1 MDQMDS
7 KVVMPSENMDE
18 ETFSLIAILIVL
30 AQRKK
35 LVFGMPLAVSCA
47 AALISLLMPN
57 VYSSSTSLM
66 PPQQAQSSASAI
78 LSQLGGAAGIAGA
91 VTGLKNPN
99 DLYVSMLNSRTV
111 ADKIIARF
119 DLKKAYETKSQ
130 EIARKALSADT
141 IISSG
146 KDGLITIT
154 VESKDQKAVAPM
166 ARAYVEE
173 LDELTKVLA
182 VTEAAQRR
190 VFYERQLEA
199 TKNKLADA
207 EAKLKGR
214 LESGGV
220 SNAES
225 DSRAVIE
232 TIARLRAQ
240 VSAKE
245 IQLGS
250 MKAFVTADNQ
260 QFRSAQEELNSMRAE
275 LARLENGRGEALGNV
290 DNGKNVMTPTGLEN
304 VKILRDVKYY
314 QMLYELLAKQYEIAR
329 LDESKD
335 SSVIQ
340 VLDNAVEPE
349 HKAKPA
355 RTLIVLIAAGLS
367 FFLACAIALL
377 SEQKEKMLRVPE
389 HAARWARLKANLRM
403 R

>member
-7 KVVMPSENMDE
+7 KVITPSEPVDE
-18 ETFSLIAILIVL
+18 DAFSLIAILIVL
-30 AQRKK
+30 TQRKK
-35 LVFGMPLAVSCA
+35 LVLGMPLAVACI

-57 VYSSSTSLM
+57 VYSSSTTLM
-66 PPQQAQSSASAI
+66 PPQQAQSSAGAL
-78 LSQLGGAAGIAGA
+78 LSQLGGAAGLAGA

-99 DLYVSMLNSRTV
+99 DLYVAMLRSRTV
-111 ADKIIARF
+111 ADKMIAHF
-119 DLKKAYETKSQ
+119 DLKRAYDTESQ
-130 EIARKALSADT
+130 EAARKALAANT
-141 IISSG
+141 AVSSG

-154 VESKDQKAVAPM
+154 VESKDQKSVALM
-166 ARAYVEE
+166 ARAYVDE
-173 LDELTKVLA
+173 LVELTKVLA
-182 VTEAAQRR
+182 VTEAARRR
-190 VFYERQLEA
+190 VFYEHQLET
-199 TKNKLADA
+199 TKDKLAQA

-220 SNAES
+220 SSAES
-225 DSRAVIE
+225 DSRAMVE

-250 MKAFVTADNQ
+250 MRAFVTADNQ
-260 QFRSAQEELNSMRAE
+260 QFRSSQEELNSMRAE
-275 LARLENGRGEALGNV
+275 LARLENGRGETKAV
-290 DNGKNVMTPTGLEN
+290 DGEMLVKPAGLEN

-340 VLDNAVEPE
+340 VLDSAVDPE
-349 HKAKPA
+349 RKAKPMRA
-355 RTLIVLIAAGLS
+355 VIVLIAGGLS
-367 FFLACAIALL
+367 FFVACAIALL
-377 SEQKEKMLRVPE
+377 SELNAKMLREPKQ
-389 HAARWARLKANLRM
+389 AALWARLTANLRM